1 VIESI
6 NRLIK
11 FVQEKEMDKE
21 KIDKK
26 DHILDVA
33 EKVFSEHGFDG
44 ASTRMIS
51 GEANVNMAMLN
62 YYFGSKE
69 GLFIAV
75 VERKI
80 TSFQDILQSLGNST
94 DISPWDKIER
104 YIEIYGDKVVNNNC
118 FQKLL
123 YRELGINRRTAL
135 SDKLRSILM
144 VNVGE
149 LTKIL
154 DEGVRLGQ
162 FNADI
167 DVAMVLATLYGTKN
181 YIINTP
187 LMASTLL
194 GFDVQDDKMME
205 EKLKPRIKTYMKRLL
220 KAYLMT
226 DNDNTK

>member
-1 VIESI
+1 ME
-6 NRLIK
+6 
-11 FVQEKEMDKE
+11 KE

-80 TSFQDILQSLGNST
+80 TSFQDILINLGST
-94 DISPWDKIER
+94 GMSPWDKIEQ

-123 YRELGINRRTAL
+123 YRELGHNP
-135 SDKLRSILM
+135 
-144 VNVGE
+144 
-149 LTKIL
+149 
-154 DEGVRLGQ
+154 
-162 FNADI
+162 ADR
-167 DVAMVLATLYGTKN
+167 AFG
-181 YIINTP
+181 
-187 LMASTLL
+187 
-194 GFDVQDDKMME
+194 
-205 EKLKPRIKTYMKRLL
+205 
-220 KAYLMT
+220 
-226 DNDNTK
+226 

>member
-1 VIESI
+1 
-6 NRLIK
+6 
-11 FVQEKEMDKE
+11 MDKE

-44 ASTRMIS
+44 ASTRLIS

-80 TSFQDILQSLGNST
+80 TSFQDILQNIGNAS
-94 DISPWDKIER
+94 DMSPWDKIER
-104 YIEIYGDKVVNNNC
+104 YIEIYGEKVVNNNC

-123 YRELGINRRTAL
+123 YREMGINRRTDL

-154 DEGVRLGQ
+154 DEGVRQGD
-162 FNADI
+162 FNADV
-167 DVAMVLATLYGTKN
+167 DAAMVIATLYGTKN
-181 YIINTP
+181 YLLNTP
-187 LMASTLL
+187 LMATTML
-194 GFDVQDDKMME
+194 GFDIQDDKLME

>member
-1 VIESI
+1 MILSI
-6 NRLIK
+6 NRLIN

-80 TSFQDILQSLGNST
+80 TSFQDILISLGGST
-94 DISPWDKIER
+94 DISPWDKIEK

-123 YRELGINRRTAL
+123 YRELGITRRTEL

-154 DEGVRLGQ
+154 DEGVKQGQ

-167 DVAMVLATLYGTKN
+167 DVAMVMATLYGTKN

-187 LMASTLL
+187 LMASTML

-220 KAYLMT
+220 KAYLMN

>member
-1 VIESI
+1 MILSI
-6 NRLIK
+6 NRLIS

-80 TSFQDILQSLGNST
+80 TSFQDILQNLGSNT
-94 DISPWDKIER
+94 DMGPWDKIEK

-123 YRELGINRRTAL
+123 YREMGINRRTEL

-144 VNVGE
+144 INVGE

-154 DEGVRLGQ
+154 DEGVKSGE
-162 FNADI
+162 FTPDI
-167 DVAMVLATLYGTKN
+167 DVAMVIATLYGTKN

-187 LMASTLL
+187 LMASTML